1 MKQAG
6 WRIAAAMA
14 AAALAVLARGS
25 AAALEVSPSA
35 ARALQDYMRP
45 WTAPAQADPAVLFGF
60 TRYNHPGGMR
70 WCQMLD
76 GGNTSLKA
84 FGSKDPVPATYHF
97 WYRAEVRPVFAW
109 ERSFAG
115 GREWLERQRT
125 DAMKPV
131 QAGEGA
137 LLDERELKCLA
148 YRGPLY
154 LEVSLHL
161 EWKLEAGPN
170 AQEWSTALK
179 QEWPAPYLGLAS
191 PDSITARKDA
201 YLKEAPQV
209 LVGLV
214 REILAAAPV
223 GGEKQPQVPAAKG
236 PPVLKLTATPS
247 ALWADGAGKSAV
259 RLEARDAQGRPLK
272 GEFPVECSRG
282 KLSHVKLITDASGV
296 ATAQYTAPA
305 EGPGED
311 IIVVKALDGTSA
323 KVSIT
328 LGGILLKPT
337 GGELGALFGDGKSAA
352 AFVGACISPAGK
364 PLPGTKVKLFAD
376 ERELPAR
383 GRLSSDSVTAATDG
397 TARFAYTAPDVYSGN
412 TGFKRGDA
420 YITAVANVGNPPR
433 AVRSV
438 WRVPLYAGEVY
449 VLEVS
454 KPAFRRLEGFRVPA
468 PARNGVLAG
477 TVLARMPGGQNA
489 PLMGAQLRLSGPDG
503 TLLGTGRSD
512 SSGRFRFEFI
522 GDRMSTAGREMELT
536 EPVLLDLDEDL
547 MRIAGEWARDLEF
560 FERKGYDVSA
570 MREFASE
577 LPGRLAASTESN
589 PDRLLDTDYLAY
601 STMRLCALCRY
612 LKLLDERQEESAGW
626 FSESLKNASTI
637 VADTLKVSEMLRKGA
652 QSRLK
657 ERFSPQQWQA
667 FEESL
672 LKQFAALVAEQFQK
686 GVDAAKAVN
695 ADTEVPE
702 LFTGFGSDFLVKK
715 GVEAFSG
722 TVREGFVASG
732 RSSTRRMLVHWGMKG
747 VRGALP
753 QSEALPGISQAKETL
768 TSYEARHNRLNLDN
782 LDRELYRLDAKLLVD
797 TVIKGPFIYANLKK
811 LAADPD
817 VARKISE
824 LDVTSLENIQDALK
838 DAAEPV
844 TNVFNAVDLM
854 FQSYQGYQW
863 VADFLDAERVKQQ
876 VADAIFR

>member
-1 MKQAG
+1 MKKAG
-6 WRIAAAMA
+6 WRIVAALA
-14 AAALAVLARGS
+14 AAALATFARGS
-25 AAALEVSPSA
+25 AAAPEVSA
-35 ARALQDYMRP
+35 ATARLLQDYMRP
-45 WTAPAQADPAVLFGF
+45 WTAPTQADPVVLFGF
-60 TRYNHPGGMR
+60 TCYNDPGGTR

-76 GGNTSLKA
+76 GGYTSLKA

-97 WYRAEVRPVFAW
+97 WYRAHVRPIFGW
-109 ERSFAG
+109 ERSFAD
-115 GREWLERQRT
+115 GREWLERERT
-125 DAMKPV
+125 NGMKPL

-137 LLDERELKCLA
+137 LLDEQALRCLA

-154 LEVSLHL
+154 LEVSLYL
-161 EWKLEAGPN
+161 DWMLKAGSDVY
-170 AQEWSTALK
+170 EWSTALR

-191 PDSITARKDA
+191 PDSITAQKDA

-209 LVGLV
+209 LEKLV
-214 REILAAAPV
+214 RDILEAAPV
-223 GGEKQPQVPAAKG
+223 GGGKQAQAPAATT
-236 PPVLKLTATPS
+236 PLLKLTATPS
-247 ALWADGAGKSAV
+247 ALWADGSGKSTI
-259 RLEARDAQGRPLK
+259 RLEARDAQGHPVK

-311 IIVVKALDGTSA
+311 TVVVRAPDGSSA
-323 KVSIT
+323 KVSVT
-328 LGGILLKPT
+328 LGGILLKPA
-337 GGELGALFGDGKSAA
+337 GGELGALFGDGKSSAELL
-352 AFVGACISPAGK
+352 VACVNPAGK

-383 GRLSSDSVTAATDG
+383 GRLSSDSVTAGADG
-397 TARFAYTAPDVYSGN
+397 TARFAYTAPNVYSGN
-412 TGFKRGDA
+412 TAFKRGDA
-420 YITAVANVGNPPR
+420 YITAVASVGNPPR
-433 AVRSV
+433 PVRSV

-489 PLMGAQLRLSGPDG
+489 PLRGALLRLSSSDG
-503 TLLGTGRSD
+503 TLLGTGKSD
-512 SSGRFRFEFI
+512 ASGRFRFEFV
-522 GDRMSTAGREMELT
+522 GDRMSTEGREMELT
-536 EPVLLDLDEDL
+536 EPLLLELEEDL

-560 FERKGYDVSA
+560 FGRKGYDVSA
-570 MREFASE
+570 MQEFASE
-577 LPGRLAASTESN
+577 LPGRLAASTEGN

-601 STMRLCALCRY
+601 SAMRLCALCRY

-626 FSESLKNASTI
+626 FSESLKNAST
-637 VADTLKVSEMLRKGA
+637 VVTDTLKLSEMLRKGA
-652 QSRLK
+652 QNRLK

-672 LKQFAALVAEQFQK
+672 LKLFAKLVAEQFQK

-695 ADTEVPE
+695 VDTEVPE

-715 GVEAFSG
+715 GVEGFSA
-722 TVREGFVASG
+722 TVKEGFVASG
-732 RSSTRRMLVHWGMKG
+732 RSSTRRMLVQWGTRG
-747 VRGALP
+747 VTGTLP
-753 QSEALPGISQAKETL
+753 QSEGQAGISEAKETL

-782 LDRELYRLDAKLLVD
+782 LDRELYRLDAKLFVD
-797 TVIKGPFIYANLKK
+797 TLIKGPFIYANLKK

-824 LDVTSLENIQDALK
+824 LDVTALENIQDALK

-844 TNVFNAVDLM
+844 TNVFNAFDLM

-863 VADFLDAERVKQQ
+863 VADFLEAERVKQQ
-876 VADAIFR
+876 VADSIFR